1 MDGSLAED
9 QLGIRVPDPR
19 MLEDNP
25 ENSRLSAGVLA
36 AEPRVLFEF
45 AMLAFTNCGLLFPQ
59 MELFLDAL
67 MPEFGAVLPQMSAL
81 PFPLAAPPKN
91 DVLRSGFVDGM
102 AVSRY
107 LLSPTTSPSV
117 VDARYCESISTLPAR
132 DAAIPLLM
140 SGFLES
146 GSAEKDP
153 FECIANGEPDNFE
166 LGKFQPAELPI
177 APMLPNEPALPG
189 SALTPAAA

>member
-1 MDGSLAED
+1 MDGLLAED

-25 ENSRLSAGVLA
+25 ENLRLSAGVLA

-45 AMLAFTNCGLLFPQ
+45 ANCGLLFPQ
-59 MELFLDAL
+59 MEPFLDEL

-81 PFPLAAPPKN
+81 PFPVAAPPKN
-91 DVLRSGFVDGM
+91 DVLRSGFVDGR

-107 LLSPTTSPSV
+107 LLSPTTSPRV
-117 VDARYCESISTLPAR
+117 ADARYCESISTLPAR
-132 DAAIPLLM
+132 DAVILLLR

-153 FECIANGEPDNFE
+153 FECIANGEPDNFA
-166 LGKFQPAELPI
+166 LGKFQPAEFPI
-177 APMLPNEPALPG
+177 APMGPNELALPD